1 MFEKFL
7 RRLFV
12 AIIQRPRRVTALGLA
27 VIVLFASQ
35 LPNLTKDI
43 RSDAFLSDDNP
54 ALLYREKVRETFGLS
69 DPVVIAIAAQQGIY
83 TAPVLNFIAGLSE
96 SLRDIENID
105 AEAIYSIATQNN
117 ITGSEDGLDVGLF
130 YEAPL
135 DAGDVDTPARVR
147 DAIRDFPLYQGG
159 LVSNDETAALIVL
172 ELLDTEA
179 APATYQS
186 ILSLIEATPTPG
198 ELSIYVA
205 GEGAVTGFIG
215 DYIDAD
221 ALRLYPVAG
230 TVILSLVFLAF
241 LRGAV
246 AVSAAFLILASVVL
260 TVGSMAGAGI
270 PFFVITN
277 ALPVIL
283 IGISVADC
291 IHIYSE
297 YFDHR
302 RENPGADIE
311 QSIIESMMAMWRPIT
326 LTSLTT
332 IAGFLG
338 LAFAAHMPPFH
349 YFGLFTAVGVAVA
362 WLYSL
367 LVLPAVMMLLRT
379 EVAERHQRQADST
392 VSDRPVA
399 LMRKLGKLTW
409 NRPRALV
416 NSAAVVAVIGVAAAA
431 QLQVDGARIDTFHPS
446 TDIYQANELINQ
458 RFNGSNN
465 IDIVIEAAEA
475 DALLK
480 PTYLRQME
488 ALQYYAQSLPDVTAS
503 VSIVDYLKQMNRSM
517 RGGGVEHYVLPDSE
531 QLVAQYLL
539 LYSMSG
545 SPADFEQEIDYDYR
559 LANIRVTLN
568 EGSFQRNREVILA
581 LQTYIDEQFSAP
593 GLDASLSGRV
603 YLYYHWIK
611 DLARSHFIGL
621 SIALIA
627 VWLVASLLFRSLY
640 AGLYVVA
647 PVLTSVLMVYS
658 AMVALGIPLGI
669 ASSMFAAIAI
679 GLGVDFSIHTVDKFR
694 ALYAQTEDLEET
706 FRRFYPLTGRAL
718 LFNLLVVA
726 LGFGVLVSSNVVP
739 LNNFGAL
746 VAIAVVTSFM
756 ISMTLLPAM
765 IKVFR
770 PRFIVAPA
778 QPLPAPSIL
787 SQEH

>member
-1 MFEKFL
+1 MFESYL
-7 RRLFV
+7 RRLFA

-27 VIVLFASQ
+27 IIVLFAAQ
-35 LPNLTKDI
+35 LPALTKDI

-69 DPVVIAIAAQQGIY
+69 DPVVIAVADEQSIY
-83 TAPVLNFIAGLSE
+83 TAELLNFIAALSE
-96 SLRDIENID
+96 SLRDVANID

-117 ITGSEDGLDVGLF
+117 ITGSELGLDVGLF

-135 DAGDVDTPARVR
+135 DITDEVTPLRVR
-147 DAIRDFPLYQGG
+147 DAIRDFPLYQGS
-159 LVSNDETAALIVL
+159 LVSNDDSAALIVL
-172 ELLDTEA
+172 ELLDTEE
-179 APATYQS
+179 APDTYQA
-186 ILSLIEATPTPG
+186 ILSLIEATPAPDG
-198 ELSIYVA
+198 VAVYVA

-246 AVSAAFLILASVVL
+246 AVAAAFLIVASVVL
-260 TVGSMAGAGI
+260 TVGSMAAAGI

-302 RENPGADIE
+302 KQQPQATIE
-311 QSIIESMMAMWRPIT
+311 DSIVQSMMAMWRPIT

-338 LAFAAHMPPFH
+338 LAVAAHMPPFH
-349 YFGLFTAVGVAVA
+349 YFGLFTAVGVGVA

-367 LVLPAVMMLLRT
+367 LVLPAIMVLLRT
-379 EVAERHQRQADST
+379 EVAGRHRLQDGDASH
-392 VSDRPVA
+392 DRSSL

-409 NRPRALV
+409 NRPRSLV
-416 NSAAVVAVIGVAAAA
+416 NSAAIVAVIGVAAAA
-431 QLQVDGARIDTFHPS
+431 QLQVDGARIDTFHPT
-446 TDIYQANELINQ
+446 TDIYQANELVNQ

-465 IDIVIEAAEA
+465 IDIVIEAENA
-475 DALLK
+475 DDLLR
-480 PTYLRQME
+480 PDYLQRMA
-488 ALQYYAQSLPDVTAS
+488 ALQRYAESLPGVTAS
-503 VSIVDYLKQMNRSM
+503 VSIVDYLRQMNRAM
-517 RGGGVEHYVLPDSE
+517 QGGDAAHYVLPEDE
-531 QLVAQYLL
+531 QMVAQYLL

-545 SPADFEQEIDYDYR
+545 SPSDFEQEIDYDYR

-568 EGSFQRNREVILA
+568 QGYFQQNREVILA
-581 LQTYIDEQFSAP
+581 LQNYIDEQFNQP
-593 GLDASLSGRV
+593 GLSASLSGRV

-627 VWLVASLLFRSLY
+627 VWVVASLLFRSPY

-669 ASSMFAAIAI
+669 ASSMFAALAI
-679 GLGVDFSIHTVDKFR
+679 GWS
-694 ALYAQTEDLEET
+694 
-706 FRRFYPLTGRAL
+706 
-718 LFNLLVVA
+718 
-726 LGFGVLVSSNVVP
+726 
-739 LNNFGAL
+739 
-746 VAIAVVTSFM
+746 
-756 ISMTLLPAM
+756 
-765 IKVFR
+765 
-770 PRFIVAPA
+770 
-778 QPLPAPSIL
+778 
-787 SQEH
+787 